1 MFFETQ
7 KMLHDIIKQRI
18 NAAGPLSFRD
28 YMDMALYYP
37 QLGYYTSSREK
48 IGPRGDFFTS
58 PSLHPVFGQLVA
70 RQLLEMWDLLGEEKF
85 TIIEYGAGTGALCRD
100 ILHYIERKHPQRYEN
115 LGYCIIEK
123 SEPMRQ
129 LAIQHVPPHVKWLT
143 HISECRGFA
152 GCVLSNELL
161 DNFPVHRVVMKERLY
176 EIRVD
181 YKDTFKEVLVPAEEA
196 LVKYLDDLQLS
207 LPRGFQ
213 AEINLAANA
222 WIAEMAQCMRKGF
235 VLTIDY
241 GYPAGELLFEH
252 RREGTLTCFYRQ
264 RVSGNP
270 YEQVGE
276 QDITAHVN
284 FSALCLAGHK
294 AGLAYTGFTDQA
306 HFLASLGFY
315 QLLSECA
322 TAGNEYQRYKLER
335 QLANILLGDM
345 GYRFKVLVQ
354 QKGLPK
360 ASLSG
365 LRASRAAVRA

>member
-1 MFFETQ
+1 
-7 KMLHDIIKQRI
+7 MLPDIIKQRI
-18 NAAGPLSFRD
+18 RASGPLSFRE

-85 TIIEYGAGTGALCRD
+85 TIVEYGAGTGVLCRD
-100 ILHYIERKHPQRYEN
+100 ILDYIRLKHPHRYEK

-123 SEPMRQ
+123 SEPMKQ
-129 LAIQHVPPHVKWLT
+129 LALQHVPPHVKWLT
-143 HISECRGFA
+143 HIEECRHLV

-181 YKDTFKEVLVPAEEA
+181 YDETFREVLVPAEQA
-196 LVKYLDDLQLS
+196 LQNYLDDLQLS

-213 AEINLAANA
+213 AEINLAANE
-222 WIAEMAQCMRKGF
+222 WIAEVARCMKRGF

-252 RREGTLTCFYRQ
+252 RKEGTLTCFYKHRINH
-264 RVSGNP
+264 SP

-294 AGLAYTGFTDQA
+294 AGLTYTGFTDQA
-306 HFLASLGFY
+306 HFLASLGFH
-315 QLLSECA
+315 QLLSESGA
-322 TAGNEYQRYKLER
+322 GGNECQRYKFER
-335 QLANILLGDM
+335 QLTNILLGDM
-345 GYRFKVLVQ
+345 GYKFKVLVQ
-354 QKGLPK
+354 QKGLP
-360 ASLSG
+360 AAALSG
-365 LRASRAAVRA
+365 LRASRAAARA